1 MAKNKWNGWKLQ
13 EMPVKDWNGLNWLEL
28 AQYGSEWLKSAK
40 HGLSG
45 QQVLEM
51 AVNNFKRMEMA

>member
-1 MAKNKWNGWKLQ
+1 MGLRQHVRMKQWMEMAKNKWNGWKLQ

-40 HGLSG
+40 HGL
-45 QQVLEM
+45 
-51 AVNNFKRMEMA
+51 ADF